1 MTRSM
6 TAFAAAMGGT
16 AQHSWA
22 WELRSVNAKGLD
34 IRMRLPDWI
43 EGLEAALRA
52 RLGQA
57 VTRGS
62 VTLNLRVSREEG
74 EARQAVNDTALAA
87 VLTALSRVEARAA
100 DAGLA
105 LAPTRA
111 ADILA
116 LRGVLET
123 TAPEDEA
130 AGLKAALM
138 QDFEPVLAAFLE
150 MRAGEGAALATIL
163 GAQLDEIARL
173 TEAATEAAEARRDD
187 MAGAL
192 KTSLARVMDNAEDAD
207 PQRVAQELALIAV
220 KSDITEELDRLR
232 AHVDAAR
239 ELLGTEGP
247 VGRKLDFLMQ
257 EFNREATT
265 LCSKSQ
271 NTGLTR
277 IGLDLKT
284 VIDQMREQVQNVE

>member
-6 TAFAAAMGGT
+6 TAFAAAKGGT

-100 DAGLA
+100 EAGLA

-257 EFNREATT
+257 EFNREANT